1 MAAHSFYYGEECYP
15 YEVISCRS
23 LTGKIAIH
31 VHPDG
36 IVRVD
41 APESATAASVKRA
54 VIKRARWI
62 KRQVDLARETKAHS
76 LPREYVSGETHF
88 YLGRRYRL
96 KLQKA
101 HDPDTHVRLSG
112 GVLSIRA
119 SSTAAHIIK
128 EHLECWYR
136 ARAQEYFS
144 RRIKELTDRISWLDQ
159 PPPFRLLKMRRQW
172 GSCSPQG
179 LISLNPAL
187 IRAPRDCVEYV
198 IVHELCHL
206 KEHNHSRR
214 YYRLLSQQ
222 MSDWQATKVRLD
234 SMAELIL
241 GDGSPSVC
249 GYQRM
254 RLRSRPAYVLAP
266 RLYTEEISS

>member
-1 MAAHSFYYGEECYP
+1 MAAHSFYYGEERYP
-15 YEVISCRS
+15 YEVSSHRS
-23 LTGKIAIH
+23 PTGKIAIH

-41 APESATAASVKRA
+41 VPENATPIGVKRA
-54 VIKRARWI
+54 LLKRASWI
-62 KRQVDLARETKAHS
+62 KKQVDLARENKAHS

-96 KLQKA
+96 KVQKILA
-101 HDPDTHVRLSG
+101 SDPQVHLSG
-112 GVLSIRA
+112 GTLWVRA
-119 SSTAAHIIK
+119 SSTATDSIK
-128 EHLECWYR
+128 EHLESWYR
-136 ARAQEYFS
+136 ARAQEYFC
-144 RRIKELTDRISWLDQ
+144 RRIRELTDRVSWLHQ

-172 GSCSPQG
+172 GSCSPRG
-179 LISLNPAL
+179 CISLNPAL
-187 IRAPRDCVEYV
+187 VRSPRDCIEYV

-222 MSDWQATKVRLD
+222 MPEWQATKVRLD

-241 GDGSPSVC
+241 GDGLPSVC
-249 GYQRM
+249 SY
-254 RLRSRPAYVLAP
+254 P
-266 RLYTEEISS
+266 

>member
-1 MAAHSFYYGEECYP
+1 MAVHSFCYGEKHYP
-15 YEVISCRS
+15 YEVFSRRS

-41 APESATAASVKRA
+41 APENATPAGVKRA
-54 VIKRARWI
+54 LLKRARWI
-62 KRQVDLARETKAHS
+62 KKQVDRARESKANS
-76 LPREYVSGETHF
+76 SPREYVSGETHF

-96 KLQKA
+96 KLLKVQ
-101 HDPDTHVRLSG
+101 DSVPYVCLSG
-112 GVLSIRA
+112 GILSIRA
-119 SSTAAHIIK
+119 SSTATHTIK
-128 EHLECWYR
+128 DHLESWYR
-136 ARAQEYFS
+136 TRAQEYFS
-144 RRIKELTDRISWLDQ
+144 RRIRELTDRIAWLDQ

-187 IRAPRDCVEYV
+187 IRATRDCIEYV

-214 YYRLLSQQ
+214 YYRLLSRQ
-222 MSDWQATKVRLD
+222 MPDWQATKVRLD
-234 SMAELIL
+234 GMAELIL
-241 GDGSPSVC
+241 GDGSPPVC
-249 GYQRM
+249 SCERM
-254 RLRSRPAYVLAP
+254 RFGSRPAHAQG
-266 RLYTEEISS
+266 